1 MKTLLIYNS
10 AGNILFT
17 KAPVEENEVFKY
29 LISDIPSDRQPIR
42 VENNEVIL
50 DDTEEIKL
58 AKKRLEELEKEQLEI
73 KMKLLEEVGDF

>member
-29 LISDIPSDRQPIR
+29 LISDIPNDRQPIR
-42 VENNEVIL
+42 VEENEVIL

-73 KMKLLEEVGDF
+73 KQSLLDMEDDI

>member
-10 AGNILFT
+10 AGNIVFT

-42 VENNEVIL
+42 VEENEVIL

-58 AKKRLEELEKEQLEI
+58 AKKRLEELEKEQLKI
-73 KMKLLEEVGDF
+73 KQSLLDMEDDI